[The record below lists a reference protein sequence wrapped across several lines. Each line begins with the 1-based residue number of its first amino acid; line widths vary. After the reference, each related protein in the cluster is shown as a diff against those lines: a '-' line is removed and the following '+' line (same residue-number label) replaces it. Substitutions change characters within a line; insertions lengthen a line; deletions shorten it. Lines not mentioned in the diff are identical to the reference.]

1 MARARKK
8 ANKNIS
14 LEELKALGPVKLI
27 LLGIIIIAAYFF
39 NGELPS
45 IFQTEP
51 EPVTQTQTQSQSQ
64 NPSGIIEGIVS
75 KVVDGDTAV
84 IRVDGQDRRVRLL
97 GVDTP
102 ETVHPNKP
110 VQFYGKEASN
120 FTKQSLTGRRVWL
133 EYDKS
138 PLDRYQRHLAYVW
151 LERPDSIN
159 ENTIRREMFNARL
172 LLGGY
177 AKVMI
182 INPNRRYKDLFNK
195 FQSEAQSSRKGL
207 WAGQ

>member
-1 MARARKK
+1 MARKK
-8 ANKNIS
+8 SNKNIS
-14 LEELKALGPVKLI
+14 LEDLKQLPLWKII
-27 LLGIIIIAAYFF
+27 LLIIIVIAGYIV
-39 NGELPS
+39 NGELPT

-51 EPVTQTQTQSQSQ
+51 ETPTQTRTQSQST
-64 NPSGIIEGIVS
+64 SGIIEGIVS

-84 IRVDGQDRRVRLL
+84 INVDGQDRRVRLL

-120 FTKQSLTGRRVWL
+120 FTKQTLTGRRVWL
-133 EYDKS
+133 EYDSS

-159 ENTIRREMFNARL
+159 EDTIRRDMFNARL

-182 INPNRRYKDLFNK
+182 INPNKRYKDLFNK
-195 FQSEAQSSRKGL
+195 FQSEAQGARKGL
-207 WAGQ
+207 WAGK

>member
-1 MARARKK
+1 MARKK
-8 ANKNIS
+8 SNKNIS
-14 LEELKALGPVKLI
+14 LEDLKQLSPGKLI
-27 LLGIIIIAAYFF
+27 LLAIIIIAGYFF

-45 IFQTEP
+45 IFKTETP
-51 EPVTQTQTQSQSQ
+51 TQNQNQSQ
-64 NPSGIIEGIVS
+64 NTSGIIEGIVS

-84 IRVDGQDRRVRLL
+84 INVEGQDRRVRLL

-133 EYDKS
+133 EYDAS

-159 ENTIRREMFNARL
+159 ENTIRRDMFNARL

-195 FQSEAQSSRKGL
+195 FQSEARSAGKGL
-207 WAGQ
+207 WAGK